1 MKSQDFKSFLN
12 KIETKTTE
20 IKKQVTPV
28 TSKSTL
34 QTESIPSGLE
44 SQLSY
49 IIEQIGFIKSQLS
62 SINNS
67 GNYNQSP
74 QATAPVFKENHKL
87 QNYPS
92 MAPTPQNAFSG
103 PQTQASASM
112 SGEPVDIMA
121 HAGSILA

>member
-12 KIETKTTE
+12 KIDNTPV
-20 IKKQVTPV
+20 KKQVEMY
-28 TSKSTL
+28 SKTKTL
-34 QTESIPSGLE
+34 QTESIPDGIE

-62 SINNS
+62 NINNEH
-67 GNYNQSP
+67 NYNKSTQPIS
-74 QATAPVFKENHKL
+74 PVFKENNNL
-87 QNYPS
+87 QNYTPS
-92 MAPTPQNAFSG
+92 TQTAFSG
-103 PQTQASASM
+103 TKTQLSASL